1 MPPSKNQNLK
11 PSNGYTAL
19 PDYWSEDDKINYEIL
34 VVDAKRYYPYMD
46 DYIIHIGVIAHI
58 NKGLGKGEEPNQDE
72 AKKLMEKYND
82 KSIEYITPYD
92 ADFDFKNTMLDLIKP
107 NEPKG
112 LNSESNEDDKI
123 SLPNIEE
130 DDEINKTD
138 GKCNDVP

>member
-92 ADFDFKNTMLDLIKP
+92 PDFDFKNTMLDLIKS
-107 NEPKG
+107 NEDNS
-112 LNSESNEDDKI
+112 LRSESNEDDKI